1 MGAAGSGATDGG
13 LLGARG
19 VCLRVSGVVSCG
31 RVSVRIRAD
40 YRIILSGVY
49 AVTPGRSCQSQRVLC
64 MTKYEKGLF

>member
-40 YRIILSGVY
+40 YHFVRSVRGHARPLVPEPAC
-49 AVTPGRSCQSQRVLC
+49 AVHD
-64 MTKYEKGLF
+64 